1 MADSA
6 SALESMAAAAA
17 AAAAGMRF
25 DGERNGGRISLEA
38 IRRRLMNDDDERG
51 TGSMREESA

>member
-1 MADSA
+1 
-6 SALESMAAAAA
+6 MAAAAA